1 MKIKVKL
8 SQKTKE
14 ELKGLTGVQG
24 VQGEQGLNGD
34 KGDKGEVGE
43 QGVQG
48 IPGQD
53 GNGGKDGKRGAKGEK
68 GDDGKGGKDGIDGA
82 DGPPDT
88 GEQIKDK
95 INTDTSGKKI
105 GTEHLDLP
113 QLKEMV
119 VGVNR
124 QKYLKRASNLS
135 DLDDVAT
142 ARTNLDVMSSDQVI
156 LWALAY

>member
-24 VQGEQGLNGD
+24 VHGEQGLNGD

-53 GNGGKDGKRGAKGEK
+53 GS
-68 GDDGKGGKDGIDGA
+68 GGKDGIDGA